1 MSKTKTAIVSAA
13 FGTALA
19 GGAYGVWQVAVA
31 IMSANPMTQFLI
43 ALGALAAGGLATY
56 GSIRG
61 D

>member
-1 MSKTKTAIVSAA
+1 M
-13 FGTALA
+13 
-19 GGAYGVWQVAVA
+19 A

-56 GSIRG
+56 ASIK